1 MFSPFFALS
10 FLPQRTQA
18 IGEAVSL
25 VQEENTF
32 LRDGL
37 EASVSHSVG
46 VIEAM
51 DDDRLDFAGDD
62 GEGLASTRPLSAAD
76 LRGGLDGGTP
86 IAVRGDSPSS
96 IASPTTH
103 TPGSIMSTA
112 TGRREQ
118 LQYRL
123 PSTAV

>member
-1 MFSPFFALS
+1 MLFGRLIPVCPVPL
-10 FLPQRTQA
+10 LQRTEA

-51 DDDRLDFAGDD
+51 DDDHLDFAAESA
-62 GEGLASTRPLSAAD
+62 EGFASSQPLTAAD
-76 LRGGLDGGTP
+76 LRGGVDGTP

-103 TPGSIMSTA
+103 TPGSALGTV
-112 TGRREQ
+112 TRRQEE
-118 LQYRL
+118 LRYM
-123 PSTAV
+123 